1 MINWDVIQIQNSK
14 QLYIT
19 CVNICPHSFTQWTSV
34 QSVLNVSTWQ
44 FFSYVYLQMHYM
56 ADCVLMN
63 LVNQILRRHETNYSH
78 QCTAN
83 MNSRREIIW
92 VAETIVYLFPEIHQ
106 TNSPKLRCFHVPGIA
121 HASLKNV
128 PRKKLVTHV
137 WTYCIHHIANAHTVP
152 HNSPATI

>member
-34 QSVLNVSTWQ
+34 QSVLNVSTWH

-63 LVNQILRRHETNYSH
+63 FVNQILRRHETNYSH

-83 MNSRREIIW
+83 MNSRREINLSRRNLSFIW
-92 VAETIVYLFPEIHQ
+92 FQKYIKQIVPNYVVSTCPA
-106 TNSPKLRCFHVPGIA
+106 LRMLHW
-121 HASLKNV
+121 KNV
-128 PRKKLVTHV
+128 PRKKIGDTCLDILHTPHSKC
-137 WTYCIHHIANAHTVP
+137 TYCSTQ
-152 HNSPATI
+152 